1 MLIKIHKYSK
11 AIFIAIL
18 ILIIPAFIFWGSG
31 GAERAKGPVAGY
43 IFEKP
48 VSSAVFSSSLRGAG
62 VWKIIELC
70 EYYNVR
76 NPEAILANKWIIDNI
91 LSQENALRQAAW
103 DRLILEKE
111 ASNIGLSVSDR
122 EIEAWISSFPL
133 FQSNG
138 KFEESKFDTV
148 LSTIFFGILPGD
160 FLEELK
166 KSLLSIKII
175 RLIRSTAV
183 VTENEVKD
191 YFLRE
196 NEKRDVSFIAFDYK
210 DFVNEVSYS
219 VKEMEDFYNA
229 NKNLL
234 KIPEKVKIDYISVT
248 ADSNDPSIRLTEPEA
263 EAFYKRNRQNYKN
276 EDGSEKTYSEA
287 KSDVKKDLSAK
298 KAYENA
304 SAKITEL
311 FFDIDSGE
319 LSPAKAADKSGL
331 SLKTTE
337 YFSRF
342 DPVEGIANSDL
353 FAKISFETPLNKV
366 SEPVF
371 TGTEFIIVI
380 PKAKTPAVIPAFE
393 DCKDKI
399 GEILKIKKASEASA
413 AAARSAREQILAL
426 TKKDPSM
433 SIEEASSK
441 LGFKTES
448 EKSATLESQFSGIGN
463 SYMFTSIAF
472 SLKENLLSEP
482 VETSSGVSLLWI
494 TKIDMPDMSKFDEI
508 KETYTEKALAI
519 KQNIVLSEWYR
530 NLFKKANL
538 KELASQN

>member
-1 MLIKIHKYSK
+1 MLVKIHKYSK

-18 ILIIPAFIFWGSG
+18 VLIIPAFIFWGSG

-48 VSSAVFSSSLRGAG
+48 VSSAAFSSSLRGAG
-62 VWKIIELC
+62 IWKIIELC

-76 NPEAILANKWIIDNI
+76 NPEALLANKWLIDNI

-111 ASNIGLSVSDR
+111 ALDIGLSVSDE

-138 KFEESKFDTV
+138 HFEESKFNAV
-148 LSTIFFGILPGD
+148 ISTIFLGISPGD

-166 KSLLSIKII
+166 RSLLSIKII

-183 VTENEVKD
+183 VTENEVKN

-196 NEKRDVSFIAFDYK
+196 NEKRDVSFIVFDYK

-234 KIPEKVKIDYISVT
+234 KIPEKAKIDYISIKV
-248 ADSNDPSIRLTEPEA
+248 DDKDPSIQITEAEL
-263 EAFYKRNRQNYKN
+263 EAFYKKNSKNYKK

-298 KAYENA
+298 KVYENA
-304 SAKITEL
+304 SAKITEV

-319 LSPAKAADKSGL
+319 LSPAKAADNSGL

-337 YFSRF
+337 YFSRS
-342 DPVEGIANSDL
+342 DSVEGISNSAL
-353 FAKISFETPLNKV
+353 FTKMSFETPLNKV

-380 PKAKTPAVIPAFE
+380 PKAKIPAAIPAFE

-399 GEILKIKKASEASA
+399 SEILKIKKASEASLA
-413 AAARSAREQILAL
+413 AAESAREQILKL
-426 TKKDPSM
+426 INEDPSLG
-433 SIEEASSK
+433 IEKASSK
-441 LGFKTES
+441 LGFKTQS
-448 EKSATLESQFSGIGN
+448 EKAATLKSQFSGIGN

-472 SLKENLLSEP
+472 SIKENILSEP
-482 VETSSGVSLLWI
+482 VETSSGASLLWI
-494 TKIDMPDMSKFDEI
+494 TKIDMPDMAKFDEM
-508 KETYTEKALAI
+508 KKSYTEKALAI

-530 NLFKKANL
+530 NLFRKANL